1 MLSKLTRPQDP
12 DLQQVGRSVC
22 QPRPAAV
29 VVLPPEL
36 GHALVLASLRVTR
49 PADAQAHV
57 VAGLGLL
64 DGSAGPEA
72 HVPVTPLD
80 PAVTCEGDQIVKLGA
95 ARRLETPRH

>member
-1 MLSKLTRPQDP
+1 MALTWPQDP
-12 DLQQVGRSVC
+12 DFQQVGGPVC

-36 GHALVLASLRVTR
+36 GHALVLASLRVAR
-49 PADAQAHV
+49 SADAQAHV

-64 DGSAGPEA
+64 DGGAGPETR
-72 HVPVTPLD
+72 VPVTPLD
-80 PAVTCEGDQIVKLGA
+80 PAITCEGDQVMKFGA